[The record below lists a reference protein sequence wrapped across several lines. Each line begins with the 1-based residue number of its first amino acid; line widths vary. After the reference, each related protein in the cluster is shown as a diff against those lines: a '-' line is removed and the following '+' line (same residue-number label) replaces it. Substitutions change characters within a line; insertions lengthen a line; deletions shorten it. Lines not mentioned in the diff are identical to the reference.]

1 MGKYL
6 KDYQI
11 PDYYEEDKPRMPKRP
26 KKFKDQEGR
35 KTFSK
40 EKVQAMK
47 R

>member
-11 PDYYEEDKPRMPKRP
+11 PNYCEEEDKPRMPKRP
-26 KKFKDQEGR
+26 KKFKDQEGG
-35 KTFSK
+35 KSLVKKKF
-40 EKVQAMK
+40 K

>member
-11 PDYYEEDKPRMPKRP
+11 SDYCEGDKPRMPKRP
-26 KKFKDQEGR
+26 KKFKDQEGG
-35 KTFSK
+35 KPLVKKKF
-40 EKVQAMK
+40 K

>member
-11 PDYYEEDKPRMPKRP
+11 PNYYEEDKPRMSKRP
-26 KKFKDQEGR
+26 KKFKDQEGG
-35 KTFSK
+35 KSLVKKKF
-40 EKVQAMK
+40 K

>member
-11 PDYYEEDKPRMPKRP
+11 PDYCEEDKPR
-26 KKFKDQEGR
+26 GR

>member
-11 PDYYEEDKPRMPKRP
+11 PDYYEEDKPRMPKWP
-26 KKFKDQEGR
+26 KKFKDQEGG
-35 KTFSK
+35 KPLVKKKF
-40 EKVQAMK
+40 K

>member
-11 PDYYEEDKPRMPKRP
+11 PDYYEEDKPRMLKRP
-26 KKFKDQEGR
+26 KKFKDQEGG
-35 KTFSK
+35 KSLVKKKF
-40 EKVQAMK
+40 K